1 MTLQRFPPAAE
12 ADDLRHAARV
22 NAWESEGRHFEVL
35 MASDVVRDGMG
46 LELTDLGQTSGP
58 ALEIF
63 CSDEDGSMT
72 FSALRAVDVP
82 LEILTRFVEEARAK
96 LPPSR

>member
-1 MTLQRFPPAAE
+1 M
-12 ADDLRHAARV
+12 
-22 NAWESEGRHFEVL
+22 NAWESEGRHVEVL

-58 ALEIF
+58 GPALEIF
-63 CSDEDGSMT
+63 YSDEDGSMT